1 MEGIEISTFAVRV
14 RDVPLTCQIIP
25 LSNSCYLWVGDAQT
39 PCMSSMIVSMPTKY
53 DSMPLSSTL
62 IPGEGGSDDFGSS
75 MAQRIAKR
83 FNIQCF
89 VSCNIPPEL
98 LEDASEIQP
107 TIFQRLSELF
117 PKKSS

>member
-1 MEGIEISTFAVRV
+1 
-14 RDVPLTCQIIP
+14 
-25 LSNSCYLWVGDAQT
+25 
-39 PCMSSMIVSMPTKY
+39 MSSMIVSMPTKY

-62 IPGEGGSDDFGSS
+62 ISGEGGSDDFGGS

-117 PKKSS
+117 PKKSL